1 MAPRSLPRP
10 FFAGI
15 AVTACLVGGTVLSG
29 QVLSGALGGT
39 GAQHPGAAAGHG
51 ALRLP
56 SVALPLERAAKRG
69 TAAVARPGG
78 AASRSPTSRAGADAG
93 RRRHRRRP
101 RPAAGGPSPRP
112 ATAR

>member
-15 AVTACLVGGTVLSG
+15 AVTACLVGGTVLAG
-29 QVLSGALGGT
+29 QVLSGALSGT

-56 SVALPLERAAKRG
+56 SVALPLERAARRG
-69 TAAVARPGG
+69 TAVAARPGG
-78 AASRSPTSRAGADAG
+78 AAVTRRDPRAGPDAG
-93 RRRHRRRP
+93 RPRHRRPP
-101 RPAAGGPSPRP
+101 RGAPGRTVARGGNGS
-112 ATAR
+112 